1 MTIALTDLDI
11 LRELEPVAERH
22 LDEHLRKAK
31 AWHPHDYVPWDDGRN
46 FAAMG
51 GIDWEP
57 EQSRLSAVAR
67 TAMVTNLLTE
77 DNLPSYHREISES
90 FSQHGVWGT
99 WVGRWTA
106 EENRHAIVMRDYLV
120 VTRAVDPVAL
130 EQARMAHM
138 TTGVAKPEKGPQ
150 FLRSVAYV
158 TLQELATRISHR
170 NTGAACNEPVA
181 ERMLQR
187 IAADENL
194 HMIFYR
200 NLSAAAL
207 DLAPDEAMRAVTDI
221 VTRFQMPGLTQPN
234 FRRNAVVLAK
244 NGIYDLRQHLDVV
257 LRPVLRAWNV
267 FERTDLSD
275 DGERARD
282 ELGAYLDELAIKAT
296 RFEEQRD
303 RAAARQAER
312 AAVVL

>member
-1 MTIALTDLDI
+1 MTTALADLDI
-11 LRELEPVAERH
+11 SRELEPVAERH

-31 AWHPHDYVPWDDGRN
+31 AWHPHDNVPWDDGRN
-46 FAAMG
+46 FAVMG

-57 EQSRLSAVAR
+57 EQSRLSEVAR

-77 DNLPSYHREISES
+77 DNQPSYHREISES
-90 FSQHGVWGT
+90 FAQDGVRGT
-99 WVGRWTA
+99 SVGRWTA

-120 VTRAVDPVAL
+120 CTRAVDPVAL

-158 TLQELATRISHR
+158 ALQELATRISHR

-200 NLSAAAL
+200 NLSAAL
-207 DLAPDEAMRAVTDI
+207 DLAPDEAMHAVTDI
-221 VTRFQMPGLTQPN
+221 VTRFRMPGLTQPN

-244 NGIYDLRQHLDVV
+244 NGSYDLRQHLDVV
-257 LRPVLRAWNV
+257 LRPVLRPWNV

-275 DGERARD
+275 EGERVRD
-282 ELGAYLDELAIKAT
+282 EFGAYLDELAIKAT
-296 RFEEQRD
+296 CFEEQRD
-303 RAAARQAER
+303 RAAARQANR